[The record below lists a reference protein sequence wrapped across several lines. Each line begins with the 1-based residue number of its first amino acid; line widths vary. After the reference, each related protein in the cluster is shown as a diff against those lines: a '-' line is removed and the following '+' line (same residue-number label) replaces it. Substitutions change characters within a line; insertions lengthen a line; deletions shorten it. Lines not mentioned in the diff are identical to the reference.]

1 MAERAWAIVEWSLS
15 QHRLIFVEAIRPQ
28 PKSAKLEPVKQPKLP
43 QYQQRLNADMQF
55 MLNAIGARAP
65 YSPANKVRLADVLL
79 LTGFDKTRFLK
90 TLGWLVAGY
99 YVLVE
104 GGDEHA
110 TVLLL
115 PPPQPLGIRYG

>member
-1 MAERAWAIVEWSLS
+1 MPL
-15 QHRLIFVEAIRPQ
+15 
-28 PKSAKLEPVKQPKLP
+28 K
-43 QYQQRLNADMQF
+43 ADSCP
-55 MLNAIGARAP
+55 LA
-65 YSPANKVRLADVLL
+65 SPLL